1 MQRMVAQVELP
12 SSNKAEMIHRF
23 IAEVTE
29 RLDPAQGMEV
39 TIEWRSNRRFL
50 SLMQSAPLPS

>member
-23 IAEVTE
+23 IAEVSQ
-29 RLDPAQGMEV
+29 RLDPAQGMQV

-50 SLMQSAPLPS
+50 SLVQTVPRPA